1 VTATKTDFV
10 GMSDRDDYFQFTP
23 TAAASLYGINVTLSL
38 TGLGAGSNADI
49 ELLDIGGNVIAQSNA
64 AGITAESLTVN
75 GLTAGSIY
83 YAHVLQVAGE
93 TNYTLTLSS
102 KIGTAPTDLAGNSA
116 PAARI
121 VTVGTAATNYADYFS
136 DADTQD
142 WYRFAVTT
150 ASNLR
155 ARVQGLSADAQLT
168 IYNADGTTV
177 RGQQTIASPNG
188 LFGADGLTAGTYYV
202 QVSQATAA
210 TSSNYSLSLAAGAD
224 DYRSTLAAGT
234 GTFAATTATVT
245 GSIESAGDVDWFGV
259 SLSAGTWIVRE
270 QGTGTTGKLA
280 DALIQGIY
288 DDSGG
293 LIAGT
298 SNDDADGTT
307 KDSRVVFNAAAAGTY
322 YIAAAGYGNATGT
335 YSVTLT
341 NTNQSPVVV
350 NAIAD
355 QTVTEGYGFALRLP
369 WNSFGDP
376 EGANL
381 TLSWA
386 NQQEL
391 ADAGVNWL
399 SFDATARMFIST
411 AAPALAPDIVV
422 RVQASDGSLSTY
434 DDFVIR
440 TIAAPDD
447 YAASTATTG
456 ALAAG
461 SFVRGAVNAPGDV
474 DWFGVALTSGQSYSF
489 DLKGVSTSGA
499 GTLADPILLGLYDSG
514 GVAVAGASFVNDYAG
529 TDARVSFTP
538 DASGTYYI
546 AASGQGGETG
556 SYALSL
562 SSRDNAVP
570 TFDNGTTA
578 FLMDSHLGQHYLE
591 AREGQSFRFQLP
603 SNVFADAASEQLTF
617 AATLGNGTA
626 LPSWLIFNAATRT
639 FSGTPPAATG
649 DLDIRLTA
657 RDPLG
662 QFAAADF
669 TLRTPP
675 ATSAPNA
682 KWTVMIYVAADSNQ
696 APYALKDL
704 NEMESVLM
712 PSGVNVVVMWDS
724 NGSADTRRGKLGYDI
739 DMATFKS
746 TLTAISTTVTERNMG
761 DPATLTEFIDW
772 SASNYR
778 ADNYA
783 LVVWDRNGGGLTGTA
798 VDFSSGRASL
808 SSGELNRAI
817 DQSTIGKVDL
827 LGFDS
832 NLSANIEQLRE
843 VRDQADYVVA
853 PETLSRADGWDYAGW
868 LLKLAADPAMSD
880 TTLASAAKSSY
891 YAYYGLNAGTTL
903 QNLDSSKVDALVTA
917 LGNFVSASADM
928 DATERT
934 AIQTAVN
941 ANRLTGD
948 ASLVDVRGLMTA
960 LDADPTINGG
970 DIEASAQALVAALD
984 VSVGSDGNL
993 SVFVSGA
1000 AGAAAPDYNAGNYRF
1015 VAESNWNSFVTT
1027 LYS

>member
-1 VTATKTDFV
+1 LAV
-10 GMSDRDDYFQFTP
+10 G
-23 TAAASLYGINVTLSL
+23 G
-38 TGLGAGSNADI
+38 
-49 ELLDIGGNVIAQSNA
+49 
-64 AGITAESLTVN
+64 
-75 GLTAGSIY
+75 
-83 YAHVLQVAGE
+83 YA
-93 TNYTLTLSS
+93 
-102 KIGTAPTDLAGNSA
+102 
-116 PAARI
+116 
-121 VTVGTAATNYADYFS
+121 
-136 DADTQD
+136 
-142 WYRFAVTT
+142 
-150 ASNLR
+150 
-155 ARVQGLSADAQLT
+155 
-168 IYNADGTTV
+168 
-177 RGQQTIASPNG
+177 
-188 LFGADGLTAGTYYV
+188 
-202 QVSQATAA
+202 
-210 TSSNYSLSLAAGAD
+210 
-224 DYRSTLAAGT
+224 
-234 GTFAATTATVT
+234 T
-245 GSIESAGDVDWFGV
+245 GSINVGSDEDWFGV
-259 SLSAGTWIVRE
+259 V
-270 QGTGTTGKLA
+270 
-280 DALIQGIY
+280 
-288 DDSGG
+288 
-293 LIAGT
+293 
-298 SNDDADGTT
+298 
-307 KDSRVVFNAAAAGTY
+307 
-322 YIAAAGYGNATGT
+322 
-335 YSVTLT
+335 
-341 NTNQSPVVV
+341 
-350 NAIAD
+350 
-355 QTVTEGYGFALRLP
+355 
-369 WNSFGDP
+369 
-376 EGANL
+376 
-381 TLSWA
+381 
-386 NQQEL
+386 
-391 ADAGVNWL
+391 
-399 SFDATARMFIST
+399 
-411 AAPALAPDIVV
+411 
-422 RVQASDGSLSTY
+422 
-434 DDFVIR
+434 
-440 TIAAPDD
+440 
-447 YAASTATTG
+447 
-456 ALAAG
+456 
-461 SFVRGAVNAPGDV
+461 
-474 DWFGVALTSGQSYSF
+474 LTSGTTYQF
-489 DLKGVSTSGA
+489 DVKGGPSGA
-499 GTLADPILLGLYDSG
+499 GTLTDPTLALYDSSG
-514 GVAVAGASFVNDYAG
+514 AAVSAGVTLSNDLLGTETRLTYTASAD
-529 TDARVSFTP
+529 
-538 DASGTYYI
+538 GTYYI
-546 AASGQGGETG
+546 AASGEGGEKG
-556 SYALSL
+556 SYAVSL
-562 SSRDNAVP
+562 STGGAVVAVP
-570 TFDNGTTA
+570 SGY
-578 FLMDSHLGQHYLE
+578 LRYDSHLDQHYLE

-880 TTLASAAKSSY
+880 TMLASAAKSSY